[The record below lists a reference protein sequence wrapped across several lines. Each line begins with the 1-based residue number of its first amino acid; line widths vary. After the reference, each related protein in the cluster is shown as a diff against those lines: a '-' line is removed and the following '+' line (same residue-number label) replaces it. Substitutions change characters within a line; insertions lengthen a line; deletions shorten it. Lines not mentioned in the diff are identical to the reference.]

1 MSIKNQ
7 LFVMRDDLYAAG
19 LRDLIHYVN
28 SFSNTKEMS
37 MIEIGSYAGEST
49 VIFAK
54 NFKKVV
60 AIDPFLNDYDIND
73 ITCQYMDLTNVYSV
87 FFNNTVPYSNISL
100 IKKTSD
106 DAVDELKSQM
116 FDFIYIDGLHT
127 YTQIKKDITNYL
139 PLVKPG
145 GFIAGHDYHP
155 VYQGVVDGILETI
168 GYPDHT
174 FRDTSW
180 IKRTF
185 YE

>member
-7 LFVMRDDLYAAG
+7 LFVMRDELYTTG
-19 LRDLIHYVN
+19 LRDLVHYVN
-28 SFSNTKEMS
+28 SFSNTKEMN

-54 NFKKVV
+54 NFKNVV
-60 AIDPFLNDYDIND
+60 AIDPFLNDYDVND

-87 FFNNTVPYSNISL
+87 FFNNTAPYSNISL

-106 DAVDELKSQM
+106 DAVDELKSQT

-127 YTQIKKDITNYL
+127 YTQIKKDISNYL

-180 IKRTF
+180 IKRTSL
-185 YE
+185 